1 MTSRINDKTKNT
13 SKSRTSLSVDM
24 AGIISTR
31 IQADES
37 LSTNK
42 KETEASIDERLSNQS
57 RTHGHFQREEA
68 MASMRSSSQRPNS
81 TRSIRKKDGERSG
94 RRRPSSRRASSET
107 SRHFQR
113 NQEETENEK
122 TPTDLMTL
130 NTVNSSE
137 ERRDIRSEDR
147 VGRSYRRSSRELG
160 EDVEWQN
167 RPKEGPRVV
176 VVEAPRVDDEDEAPR
191 EWYRR
196 YARLLLFLT
205 LLVTGAV
212 IAAVLVTGKDSEEI
226 KTVPSDLPLPTDP
239 PTVNT
244 TDKDTSIPERSTNV
258 PSSVPSVFQAFD
270 PPNLE
275 DCQSISEGKL
285 TMDQE
290 QEVFSRS
297 FRVDLDVTLA
307 MDTQTTSWLAQLQSV
322 LQKVLMPE
330 LAGCEFD
337 GNRRLGDDDYPSFPS
352 VRRLTMQKFAIS
364 NGVVVD
370 TKLPSNSTCLEETPM
385 CYRVTVTVD
394 IWLKTE
400 VRLFLLISRLVN
412 LFTDHME
419 SVTVLEP
426 QIDNI
431 QAIGVSQISATESP
445 SSRPTAS
452 PSMLSA
458 APSATPS
465 RWPSASPSSSWS
477 QPTDSPSATPSMSA
491 VDAIIVGAGAAGLTA
506 AYTLERQGLS
516 VLVLEASDHIGGRVK
531 KDSTWD
537 VDLDLGAEWIH
548 VYAGGYGNPNALLSD
563 IVDRNINVPTFQE
576 PSTNHFW
583 DGTNLSIEPDSTISD
598 YRWVDSTW
606 WDFFNEEVA
615 SNLRPSTISLNSV
628 VRTIDYNSQEPR
640 VFCEDG
646 SIYQASFVIVTA
658 SMQMLQDGAISFIPS
673 LPASYQN
680 ALNRYDMGTSM
691 KVFLQFQEE
700 FYPHSFFIESDFN
713 NYDYDDCGSS
723 SFGQRYFYDP
733 TVGQTS
739 ALNILGMWSYGGLAD
754 IYAGKSGDDVIESML
769 SLLDDIFDG
778 KASATFIK
786 GVVADWSTE
795 PYIRTAYTQ
804 YVPPNAILAFL
815 DPIDRRIFFAG
826 EAVPADADSWGYA
839 HGAAL
844 SGKRAATQ
852 IIDIIQ

>member
-1 MTSRINDKTKNT
+1 
-13 SKSRTSLSVDM
+13 
-24 AGIISTR
+24 
-31 IQADES
+31 
-37 LSTNK
+37 
-42 KETEASIDERLSNQS
+42 
-57 RTHGHFQREEA
+57 
-68 MASMRSSSQRPNS
+68 
-81 TRSIRKKDGERSG
+81 
-94 RRRPSSRRASSET
+94 
-107 SRHFQR
+107 
-113 NQEETENEK
+113 
-122 TPTDLMTL
+122 MTL
-130 NTVNSSE
+130 NTTNSSE
-137 ERRDIRSEDR
+137 ERRAIRTEDR
-147 VGRSYRRSSRELG
+147 VGGRYRGSSRELG

-167 RPKEGPRVV
+167 RPKEVPRVV
-176 VVEAPRVDDEDEAPR
+176 IVPAPQVDDEDEAPK

-196 YARLLLFLT
+196 YARLLLFLA

-212 IAAVLVTGKDSEEI
+212 IAAVLVTGKDSEKV

-244 TDKDTSIPERSTNV
+244 TDKDTSVPERSTNV
-258 PSSVPSVFQAFD
+258 PSSAPSIFQAFN

-275 DCQSISEGKL
+275 HCQLISEGKL
-285 TMDQE
+285 TMNQE
-290 QEVFSRS
+290 QEMFSRS
-297 FRVDLDVTLA
+297 FRVDLDVTLD
-307 MDTQTTSWLAQLQSV
+307 METQTTSWLAQLQST

-337 GNRRLGDDDYPSFPS
+337 GNRRLTKDDIHPSFPS
-352 VRRLTMQKFAIS
+352 VRRLTMPKFAIS

-370 TKLPSNSTCLEETPM
+370 TKLPSNSTCMEEMPM

-394 IWLKTE
+394 VWLKTE
-400 VRLFLLISRLVN
+400 VRLFLLISRLVT
-412 LFTDHME
+412 LLTDHMD

-445 SSRPTAS
+445 SSRPSVT
-452 PSMLSA
+452 P
-458 APSATPS
+458 TPS
-465 RWPSASPSSSWS
+465 RWPSASPSASPSESPSS

-491 VDAIIVGAGAAGLTA
+491 VDVIIVGAGAAGLTA

-516 VLVLEASDHIGGRVK
+516 VLVLEASDSIGGRVK
-531 KDSTWD
+531 KDYTWD

-563 IVDRNINVPTFQE
+563 IVDRNINLPTFQE
-576 PSTNHFW
+576 PSTNYVW
-583 DGTNLSIEPDSTISD
+583 DGTNLSREPDFTISD
-598 YRWVDSTW
+598 YRWIDSTW
-606 WDFFNEEVA
+606 WDFFNDEVA
-615 SNLRPSTISLNSV
+615 SNLRPSTISLNTV
-628 VRTIDYNSQEPR
+628 VRTIDYNSQESR

-700 FYPHSFFIESDFN
+700 FYPLSFFIESDFD

-723 SFGQRYFYDP
+723 SFGQRYFYNP
-733 TVGQTS
+733 TVGQNST
-739 ALNILGMWSYGGLAD
+739 LNILGMWSYGGLAD

-769 SLLDDIFDG
+769 SLLDEIFDG

-786 GVVADWSTE
+786 GVVQDWSTE

-804 YVPPNAILAFL
+804 YVPPSAIRAFL
-815 DPIDRRIFFAG
+815 KPIDGRIFFAG
-826 EAVPADADSWGYA
+826 EAVPADASSWGYA

-844 SGKRAATQ
+844 SGKRAATK
-852 IIDIIQ
+852 IMDIIQ